1 MNQEQKKH
9 LADRLKDA
17 VNEKCWGYKN
27 TPKTPAPAAV
37 VSARRAI
44 HRLQTV
50 VRAFERKVERYN
62 ETHNKRV
69 LKARDKVRQTILFGD
84 PDEAL
89 KELTKFERRVFK

>member
-9 LADRLKDA
+9 LTDRLKEA
-17 VNEKCWGYKN
+17 VNEKSWGYRN

-37 VSARRAI
+37 VNARRAI

-50 VRAFERKVERYN
+50 VRAYERKVNRYN
-62 ETHNKRV
+62 EAHNKRV
-69 LKARDKVRQTILFGD
+69 MKARDKVRQAILFGD

-89 KELTKFERRVFK
+89 KVLERFERRKFK